1 MEWWGNLAMAGP
13 HAGET
18 GGIAYDQAAPIPV
31 GKWTFI
37 EVMVMPREDF
47 TGAVKVWQDKALLF
61 DLSAVK
67 TKYPESL
74 AAAGAQS
81 FFIAKNAY
89 GQGISPLPHAHFC
102 DDFTISLGRLP

>member
-1 MEWWGNLAMAGP
+1 MAGP
-13 HAGET
+13 HLGET
-18 GGIAYDQAAPIPV
+18 GGIAYDQVAPIPV

-37 EVMVMPREDF
+37 EVMVTPREDF

-67 TKYPESL
+67 TKYPE
-74 AAAGAQS
+74 ANVAAGAQS

-89 GQGISPLPHAHFC
+89 GQSINPIPHAHFC